1 MGAQRPINPDLN
13 GDESAVSPRFTNEGI
28 LGHLRG
34 TDQTKRI
41 ETDSSGNL
49 YTHVAADDSSLP
61 SSVSA
66 LASGS
71 IVTVPAATITTIV
84 TYTAASAKR
93 ITRISCSG
101 TIYGTYQL
109 FLNTSL
115 IETKRSSPL
124 RSIDFKFE
132 SPLALATSDILDV
145 KVTHQYTGHTEDFNS
160 TVYGA

>member
-1 MGAQRPINPDLN
+1 VGAQRPINPDLN
-13 GDESAVSPRFTNEGI
+13 GDESAVSPRQAQPGI

-41 ETDSSGNL
+41 ETDAQGNL
-49 YTHVAADDSSLP
+49 YAHVATDDTAIP
-61 SSVSA
+61 SAVNA

-71 IVTVPAATITTIV
+71 ITAIPDATIATIV

-93 ITRISCSG
+93 VTRIACSG

-109 FLNTSL
+109 FLNTGL
-115 IETKRSSPL
+115 IETKRSSPD
-124 RSIDFKFE
+124 RSIEFMFS
-132 SPLALATSDILDV
+132 SPLQLNASDILDV
-145 KVTHQYTGHTEDFNS
+145 KVTHYYTSHLEDFNS